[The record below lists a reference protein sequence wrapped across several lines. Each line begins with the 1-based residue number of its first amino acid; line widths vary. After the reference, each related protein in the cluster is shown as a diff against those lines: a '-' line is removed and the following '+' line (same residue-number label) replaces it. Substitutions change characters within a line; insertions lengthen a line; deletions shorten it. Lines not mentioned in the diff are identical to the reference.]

1 MDNDILIVREIHV
14 ILPRSVKPNTE
25 SGLLYYYTK
34 RREGHG
40 MAGKKKTVAGK
51 LTRQQEMFVQ
61 AIMAGHGQSEA
72 YKIAYPKANNW
83 TPGAVATEAHRMM
96 KKPQIAARL
105 EELQTNYQKHLE
117 FASFYDR
124 DQLLYDFLYL
134 KEKSEESIDDLG
146 VRQANS
152 NAYVNALKNIGELLD
167 LYPDKKVDL
176 NANISSDFEINIL
189 GDGGNGAEGGVDAI
203 ESTCNEVDEVLELDE
218 PVIELDLIFPP
229 LEKEPATDEVG
240 DDDGGAKA

>member
-1 MDNDILIVREIHV
+1 
-14 ILPRSVKPNTE
+14 
-25 SGLLYYYTK
+25 
-34 RREGHG
+34 
-40 MAGKKKTVAGK
+40 MAGQRKTVGGK

-72 YKIAYPKANNW
+72 YKIAYPKSNNW
-83 TPGAVATEAHRMM
+83 TPQAVATEAYRMM
-96 KKPQIAARL
+96 KKPQIAARI
-105 EELQTNYQKHLE
+105 EELQSNYQKHLE
-117 FASFYDR
+117 FATFYDR
-124 DQLLYDFLYL
+124 NQLLYDFLYL

-189 GDGGNGAEGGVDAI
+189 GDGGAANDNAI
-203 ESTCNEVDEVLELDE
+203 ESTCNEVDDVPELDE
-218 PVIELDLIFPP
+218 PVIEMDLIFPQ
-229 LEKEPATDEVG
+229 LEAETNEVSG

>member
-1 MDNDILIVREIHV
+1 
-14 ILPRSVKPNTE
+14 
-25 SGLLYYYTK
+25 
-34 RREGHG
+34 
-40 MAGKKKTVAGK
+40 MAGQRKIIGGK

-83 TPGAVATEAHRMM
+83 TPQAVATEAYRMM
-96 KKPQIAARL
+96 KKPHIAARI
-105 EELQTNYQKHLE
+105 EELQSNYQKHLE
-117 FASFYDR
+117 FSTFYDR
-124 DQLLYDFLYL
+124 NQLLFDFLYL
-134 KEKSEESIDDLG
+134 KEKSEESIDDTG

-152 NAYVNALKNIGELLD
+152 NAYVNALKNIGEILS

-189 GDGGNGAEGGVDAI
+189 GDEPQQIEHDDAEVIDG
-203 ESTCNEVDEVLELDE
+203 TCSEVDEVPELDE
-218 PVIELDLIFPP
+218 PAIELDLIFPP
-229 LEKEPATDEVG
+229 LENEPVTDEVG

>member
-1 MDNDILIVREIHV
+1 
-14 ILPRSVKPNTE
+14 
-25 SGLLYYYTK
+25 
-34 RREGHG
+34 
-40 MAGKKKTVAGK
+40 MAGQRKIIGGK

-83 TPGAVATEAHRMM
+83 TPQAVATEAYRMM
-96 KKPQIAARL
+96 KKPHIAARI
-105 EELQTNYQKHLE
+105 EELESNYQKHLE
-117 FASFYDR
+117 FATFYDR
-124 DQLLYDFLYL
+124 NQLLFDFLYL
-134 KEKSEESIDDLG
+134 KEKSEESIDDQG

-189 GDGGNGAEGGVDAI
+189 GDGGAADVSDNAI
-203 ESTCNEVDEVLELDE
+203 EGTCNEVDDVPELDE

-229 LEKEPATDEVG
+229 LEKEPATDEG
-240 DDDGGAKA
+240 ADNDGGAKA

>member
-1 MDNDILIVREIHV
+1 
-14 ILPRSVKPNTE
+14 
-25 SGLLYYYTK
+25 
-34 RREGHG
+34 
-40 MAGKKKTVAGK
+40 MAGQRKIIGGK

-83 TPGAVATEAHRMM
+83 TPQAVATEAYRMM
-96 KKPQIAARL
+96 KKPQIAARI
-105 EELQTNYQKHLE
+105 EELESNYQKHLE
-117 FASFYDR
+117 FATFYDR
-124 DQLLYDFLYL
+124 NQLLFDFLYL

-176 NANISSDFEINIL
+176 NASISSDFEINIL
-189 GDGGNGAEGGVDAI
+189 GDTNANDNNAI
-203 ESTCNEVDEVLELDE
+203 EGTCNDVGEVPELDE
-218 PVIELDLIFPP
+218 PIIELDLIFPQ
-229 LEKEPATDEVG
+229 LEKEPVNDEAG
-240 DDDGGAKA
+240 DDDAKA

>member
-1 MDNDILIVREIHV
+1 
-14 ILPRSVKPNTE
+14 
-25 SGLLYYYTK
+25 
-34 RREGHG
+34 
-40 MAGKKKTVAGK
+40 MAGQRKTVGGK

-61 AIMAGHGQSEA
+61 AIIAGHGQSEA

-83 TPGAVATEAHRMM
+83 TPGAVATEAYRTI
-96 KKPQIAARL
+96 KKPQVAARL

-117 FASFYDR
+117 FSAIYDR
-124 DQLLYDFLYL
+124 DQLLWDFHYL
-134 KEKSEESIDDLG
+134 KEKAEESIDDIG

-152 NAYVNALKNIGELLD
+152 NALVNALKNIGEILS

-189 GDGGNGAEGGVDAI
+189 GDGENEANEVDAI
-203 ESTCNEVDEVLELDE
+203 EGTCEEVDDLLELDE

-229 LEKEPATDEVG
+229 VGEEAEVSDEG
-240 DDDGGAKA
+240 ADDDGGAKA

>member
-1 MDNDILIVREIHV
+1 
-14 ILPRSVKPNTE
+14 
-25 SGLLYYYTK
+25 
-34 RREGHG
+34 
-40 MAGKKKTVAGK
+40 MAGQRKTVGGK

-83 TPGAVATEAHRMM
+83 TPQAVATEAYRMM
-96 KKPQIAARL
+96 KKPQIAARI
-105 EELQTNYQKHLE
+105 EELQSNYQKHLE
-117 FASFYDR
+117 FSTFYDR
-124 DQLLYDFLYL
+124 NQLLYDFLYL
-134 KEKSEESIDDLG
+134 KERSEESIEDVG

-189 GDGGNGAEGGVDAI
+189 GDSSDVGADNDAI
-203 ESTCNEVDEVLELDE
+203 EGTCEEVDDVLELEE
-218 PVIELDLIFPP
+218 PAIELDLIFPQ
-229 LEKEPATDEVG
+229 LEKEAATNEVSG
-240 DDDGGAKA
+240 DNDGGAKA

>member
-1 MDNDILIVREIHV
+1 
-14 ILPRSVKPNTE
+14 
-25 SGLLYYYTK
+25 
-34 RREGHG
+34 
-40 MAGKKKTVAGK
+40 MAGQRKIIGGK

-83 TPGAVATEAHRMM
+83 TPGAVATEAYRTI
-96 KKPQIAARL
+96 KKPQVAARL

-117 FASFYDR
+117 FSAIYDR
-124 DQLLYDFLYL
+124 DQLLWDFHYL
-134 KEKSEESIDDLG
+134 KEKAEESIDDIG

-152 NAYVNALKNIGELLD
+152 NALVNALKNIGEILS

-189 GDGGNGAEGGVDAI
+189 GDGENEANEVDAI
-203 ESTCNEVDEVLELDE
+203 EGTCEEVDDLLELNE
-218 PVIELDLIFPP
+218 PAIELDLIFPP
-229 LEKEPATDEVG
+229 LESEEANVVSDEG
-240 DDDGGAKA
+240 ADDDGGAKA

>member
-1 MDNDILIVREIHV
+1 
-14 ILPRSVKPNTE
+14 
-25 SGLLYYYTK
+25 
-34 RREGHG
+34 
-40 MAGKKKTVAGK
+40 MAGQRKTVGGK

-61 AIMAGHGQSEA
+61 AIIAGHGQSEA

-83 TPGAVATEAHRMM
+83 TPGAVATEAYRTI
-96 KKPQIAARL
+96 KKPQVAARL

-117 FASFYDR
+117 FSAMYDR
-124 DQLLYDFLYL
+124 DQLLWDFLYL
-134 KEKSEESIDDLG
+134 KEKSEESIDDVG

-152 NAYVNALKNIGELLD
+152 NALVNALKNIGELLD

-189 GDGGNGAEGGVDAI
+189 GDSANDVSDVDAI
-203 ESTCNEVDEVLELDE
+203 EGTCNEVGEVPELDE
-218 PVIELDLIFPP
+218 PVIQMDLIFPP
-229 LEKEPATDEVG
+229 LENEPVTDEVG

>member
-1 MDNDILIVREIHV
+1 
-14 ILPRSVKPNTE
+14 
-25 SGLLYYYTK
+25 
-34 RREGHG
+34 
-40 MAGKKKTVAGK
+40 MAGQRKIIGGK

-83 TPGAVATEAHRMM
+83 TPQAVATEAYRMM
-96 KKPQIAARL
+96 KKPHIAARI
-105 EELQTNYQKHLE
+105 EELQNNYQKHLE
-117 FASFYDR
+117 FSTFYDR
-124 DQLLYDFLYL
+124 DQLLWDFYYL

-152 NAYVNALKNIGELLD
+152 NALVNALKNIGEILS

-189 GDGGNGAEGGVDAI
+189 GDTNESEAIDAI
-203 ESTCNEVDEVLELDE
+203 DGTCEVSEADDVLELEE
-218 PVIELDLIFPP
+218 PAIQMDLIFSPV
-229 LEKEPATDEVG
+229 EKEPAEVSGG
-240 DDDGGAKA
+240 DDDGDAEDKHR

>member
-1 MDNDILIVREIHV
+1 M
-14 ILPRSVKPNTE
+14 
-25 SGLLYYYTK
+25 GAK
-34 RREGHG
+34 R
-40 MAGKKKTVAGK
+40 TVNGPGGK

-61 AIMAGHGQSEA
+61 AVLAGHGQAEA

-83 TPGAVATEAHRMM
+83 TPQAVATEAYRLM
-96 KKPQIAARL
+96 KKPHVAARY
-105 EELQTNYQKHLE
+105 EQLQSNYQKHLE
-117 FASFYDR
+117 FASFYGR
-124 DQLLYDFLYL
+124 DELLYDFLYL
-134 KEKSEESIDDLG
+134 KERSEESIEDYG

-152 NAYVNALKNIGELLD
+152 NAYVNALKNIGEILS

-189 GDGGNGAEGGVDAI
+189 GDDASDVSDAI
-203 ESTCNEVDEVLELDE
+203 DGTCEEVDDVLELDE
-218 PVIELDLIFPP
+218 PAIEMDLIFPQ

>member
-1 MDNDILIVREIHV
+1 
-14 ILPRSVKPNTE
+14 
-25 SGLLYYYTK
+25 
-34 RREGHG
+34 

-51 LTRQQEMFVQ
+51 LTRNQEMFVQ

-83 TPGAVATEAHRMM
+83 TPGAVATEAYRMM

-105 EELQTNYQKHLE
+105 EELQSNYQKHLE
-117 FASFYDR
+117 FSSFYDR
-124 DQLLYDFLYL
+124 NQLLFDFLYL

-176 NANISSDFEINIL
+176 NASISSDFEINIL
-189 GDGGNGAEGGVDAI
+189 GDTNANDNNAI
-203 ESTCNEVDEVLELDE
+203 EGTCNDVGEVPELDE
-218 PVIELDLIFPP
+218 PIIELDLIFPP

-240 DDDGGAKA
+240 DDNGGAKA

>member
-1 MDNDILIVREIHV
+1 
-14 ILPRSVKPNTE
+14 
-25 SGLLYYYTK
+25 
-34 RREGHG
+34 
-40 MAGKKKTVAGK
+40 MAGQRKTVGGK

-83 TPGAVATEAHRMM
+83 TPQAVATEAYRMM
-96 KKPQIAARL
+96 KKPQIAARI
-105 EELQTNYQKHLE
+105 EELQSNYQKHLE
-117 FASFYDR
+117 FATFYDR
-124 DQLLYDFLYL
+124 NQLLYDFLYL

-189 GDGGNGAEGGVDAI
+189 GDGGAANDNAI
-203 ESTCNEVDEVLELDE
+203 ESTCNEVDDVPELDE
-218 PVIELDLIFPP
+218 PVIEMDLIFPQ
-229 LEKEPATDEVG
+229 LEAETNEVSG

>member
-1 MDNDILIVREIHV
+1 
-14 ILPRSVKPNTE
+14 
-25 SGLLYYYTK
+25 
-34 RREGHG
+34 
-40 MAGKKKTVAGK
+40 MAGQRKIIGGK

-83 TPGAVATEAHRMM
+83 TPQAVATEAYRMM
-96 KKPQIAARL
+96 KKPHIAARI
-105 EELQTNYQKHLE
+105 EELQNNYQKHLE
-117 FASFYDR
+117 FSTFYDR
-124 DQLLYDFLYL
+124 DQLLWDFYYL
-134 KEKSEESIDDLG
+134 KEKSEESIDDQG

-152 NAYVNALKNIGELLD
+152 NALVNALKNIGEILS

-189 GDGGNGAEGGVDAI
+189 GDGASDSEAVDAI
-203 ESTCNEVDEVLELDE
+203 DGTCNEVDEVLELDE
-218 PVIELDLIFPP
+218 PAIELDLIFPP
-229 LEKEPATDEVG
+229 LESEEANEVSG

>member
-1 MDNDILIVREIHV
+1 MA
-14 ILPRSVKPNTE
+14 S
-25 SGLLYYYTK
+25 K
-34 RREGHG
+34 R
-40 MAGKKKTVAGK
+40 KTVGGK

-61 AIMAGHGQSEA
+61 ALIAGHGQSEA

-83 TPGAVATEAHRMM
+83 TPQAVATEAYRTI
-96 KKPQIAARL
+96 KKPQVAARY
-105 EELQTNYQKHLE
+105 EELQNNYQKHLE
-117 FASFYDR
+117 FAAFYDR

-134 KEKSEESIDDLG
+134 KEKSEESIDDVG

-189 GDGGNGAEGGVDAI
+189 GDGASDSEAVDAI
-203 ESTCNEVDEVLELDE
+203 EGTCNEAEEVLELDE
-218 PVIELDLIFPP
+218 PAIELDLIFPQ
-229 LEKEPATDEVG
+229 LEKEPVSDG
-240 DDDGGAKA
+240 DNDGGAKA

>member
-1 MDNDILIVREIHV
+1 
-14 ILPRSVKPNTE
+14 
-25 SGLLYYYTK
+25 
-34 RREGHG
+34 
-40 MAGKKKTVAGK
+40 MAGHRKTVGGK

-83 TPGAVATEAHRMM
+83 TPQAVATEAYRMM
-96 KKPQIAARL
+96 KKPQIAARI
-105 EELQTNYQKHLE
+105 EELQSNYQKHLE
-117 FASFYDR
+117 FSAIYDR

-134 KEKSEESIDDLG
+134 KERSEESIEDYG

-152 NAYVNALKNIGELLD
+152 NAYVNALKNIGEILS

-189 GDGGNGAEGGVDAI
+189 GDTNDESEAVDAI
-203 ESTCNEVDEVLELDE
+203 EGTCNEVDEVPELEE
-218 PVIELDLIFPP
+218 PAIELDLIFPP
-229 LEKEPATDEVG
+229 LEKEAEANEVSG
-240 DDDGGAKA
+240 DDDGEDADA

>member
-1 MDNDILIVREIHV
+1 MPKASQRTRE
-14 ILPRSVKPNTE
+14 
-25 SGLLYYYTK
+25 
-34 RREGHG
+34 EGHG
-40 MAGKKKTVAGK
+40 MAGHRKTVGGK

-83 TPGAVATEAHRMM
+83 TPQAVATEAYRMM
-96 KKPQIAARL
+96 KKPQIAARI
-105 EELQTNYQKHLE
+105 EELQSNYQKHLE
-117 FASFYDR
+117 FSAIYDR

-134 KEKSEESIDDLG
+134 KERSEESIEDYG

-152 NAYVNALKNIGELLD
+152 NAYVNALKNIGEILS

-189 GDGGNGAEGGVDAI
+189 GDGSDESEAVDAI
-203 ESTCNEVDEVLELDE
+203 DGTCNEVDDVLELEE
-218 PVIELDLIFPP
+218 PALQMDLIFSP
-229 LEKEPATDEVG
+229 LESEAEANEVSG
-240 DDDGGAKA
+240 DDDGEDADA

>member
-1 MDNDILIVREIHV
+1 
-14 ILPRSVKPNTE
+14 
-25 SGLLYYYTK
+25 
-34 RREGHG
+34 
-40 MAGKKKTVAGK
+40 MAGQRKTVGGK

-72 YKIAYPKANNW
+72 YRIAYPKSNNW
-83 TPGAVATEAHRMM
+83 TPQAVATEAYRMM
-96 KKPQIAARL
+96 KKPQIAARI
-105 EELQTNYQKHLE
+105 EELQSNYQKHLE
-117 FASFYDR
+117 FSTFYDR
-124 DQLLYDFLYL
+124 NQLLFDFLYL
-134 KEKSEESIDDLG
+134 KERSEESIDDIG

-189 GDGGNGAEGGVDAI
+189 GDTNESEAVDAI
-203 ESTCNEVDEVLELDE
+203 EGTCEEVDDVLELEE
-218 PVIELDLIFPP
+218 PAIELDLIFPQ
-229 LEKEPATDEVG
+229 LEKEPATNEVG

>member
-1 MDNDILIVREIHV
+1 
-14 ILPRSVKPNTE
+14 
-25 SGLLYYYTK
+25 
-34 RREGHG
+34 
-40 MAGKKKTVAGK
+40 MAGQRKIIGGK

-83 TPGAVATEAHRMM
+83 TPQAVATEAYRTM
-96 KKPQIAARL
+96 KKPHIAARI
-105 EELQTNYQKHLE
+105 EELQNNYQKHLE
-117 FASFYDR
+117 FATFYDR
-124 DQLLYDFLYL
+124 NQLLFDFLYL

-189 GDGGNGAEGGVDAI
+189 GDTNANDAVDAI
-203 ESTCNEVDEVLELDE
+203 EGTCNDVGEVPELDE

>member
-1 MDNDILIVREIHV
+1 
-14 ILPRSVKPNTE
+14 
-25 SGLLYYYTK
+25 
-34 RREGHG
+34 
-40 MAGKKKTVAGK
+40 MAGKKKSVGGK
-51 LTRQQEMFVQ
+51 LTRQQELFVQ

-83 TPGAVATEAHRMM
+83 TPGAVATEAYRTI
-96 KKPQIAARL
+96 KKPQVAARL

-117 FASFYDR
+117 FSAIYDR
-124 DQLLYDFLYL
+124 DQLLWDFHYL
-134 KEKSEESIDDLG
+134 KEKAEESIDDVG

-152 NAYVNALKNIGELLD
+152 NALVNALKNIGEILS

-189 GDGGNGAEGGVDAI
+189 GDGGAANDNAI
-203 ESTCNEVDEVLELDE
+203 ESTCNEVDDVPELDE
-218 PVIELDLIFPP
+218 PVIEMDLIFPQ
-229 LEKEPATDEVG
+229 LEAEANEVSG

>member
-1 MDNDILIVREIHV
+1 MA
-14 ILPRSVKPNTE
+14 S
-25 SGLLYYYTK
+25 K
-34 RREGHG
+34 R
-40 MAGKKKTVAGK
+40 KTVGGK

-61 AIMAGHGQSEA
+61 ALIAGHGQSEA

-83 TPGAVATEAHRMM
+83 TPQAVATEAYRTI
-96 KKPQIAARL
+96 KKPQVAARY
-105 EELQTNYQKHLE
+105 EELQNNYQKHLE
-117 FASFYDR
+117 FAAFYDR

-134 KEKSEESIDDLG
+134 KEKSEESIDDVG

-189 GDGGNGAEGGVDAI
+189 GDGASDSEAVDAI
-203 ESTCNEVDEVLELDE
+203 DGTCEEVDDVLELDE
-218 PVIELDLIFPP
+218 PAIELDLIFPQ
-229 LEKEPATDEVG
+229 LEKEPVSDG
-240 DDDGGAKA
+240 DNDGGAKA

>member
-1 MDNDILIVREIHV
+1 MA
-14 ILPRSVKPNTE
+14 S
-25 SGLLYYYTK
+25 K
-34 RREGHG
+34 R
-40 MAGKKKTVAGK
+40 KTVGGK

-61 AIMAGHGQSEA
+61 ALIAGHGQSEA

-83 TPGAVATEAHRMM
+83 TPQAVATEAYRTI
-96 KKPQIAARL
+96 KKPQVAARY
-105 EELQTNYQKHLE
+105 EELQNNYQKHLE
-117 FASFYDR
+117 FAAFYDR

-134 KEKSEESIDDLG
+134 KEKSEESIDDVG

-189 GDGGNGAEGGVDAI
+189 GDGGNEVEGGVDAI
-203 ESTCNEVDEVLELDE
+203 DGTCEEVDDVLELDE
-218 PVIELDLIFPP
+218 PAIELDLIFPQ
-229 LEKEPATDEVG
+229 LEKEPVSDG
-240 DDDGGAKA
+240 DNDGGAKA